1 MEATEEVTPMS
12 LGYDRVRF
20 TAPVRIGDTV
30 TVRYTVRSI
39 EAGRNRSRA
48 ELHAVNQRRETVGVA
63 EHIMKWVPNPAVG
76 SNRAARN
83 G

>member
-30 TVRYTVRSI
+30 TVRYRVRR
-39 EAGRNRSRA
+39 AG
-48 ELHAVNQRRETVGVA
+48 G
-63 EHIMKWVPNPAVG
+63 G
-76 SNRAARN
+76 
-83 G
+83 